1 MLSLKPFIFTA
12 LVLTSGFHAS
22 AQAAVTPY
30 PRPVGDEVNAQYQVK
45 VDGVEIPSTQPV
57 LGVGYAHFAFKGKV
71 RVEVTSAEPITKFDL
86 SPHRL
91 NLAAKA
97 EGKTLAFEIDKP
109 CKLHLRINGQQRF
122 FLFADTEETNAPKA
136 GDKGV
141 QVLTDLGVS
150 PSAEKVQTKQL
161 QDAIDKVAASKGTL
175 VIPAGIYKTGML
187 NLPSGLNLYLAPGS
201 ILKGTA
207 DPKDYVSTGEESQLL
222 MKDAQDVRI
231 YGRGVID
238 NNGMALRKTIGS
250 KKNSTR
256 MLATKNSRNL
266 VMEDVIL
273 RDAAVWCIHPMQ
285 SSDLQFRNLKIMSMT
300 RAESG
305 PDDGYNTDGF
315 DPDNSSNV
323 IMENNFISVDDDA
336 IAVKLNRGSERK
348 DMSNI
353 IFRNNVVFTMCSAL
367 KIGTEVMGGFTVRDV
382 LFENNDVLHADIG
395 ISAYCYRGGFA
406 ENIRWIGN
414 HFEKTAAL
422 PDNSPHHH
430 FCNIYL
436 NTRSEDSFGGIRNAL
451 IKDNTFENF
460 GPKNSGIRAK
470 DERQFIDGVVIE
482 NLVIEGKIRKSP
494 EDARIVVDKNVRN
507 LRFAE

>member
-1 MLSLKPFIFTA
+1 MKNPVLIA
-12 LVLTSGFHAS
+12 LALATCFQFL

-30 PRPVGDEVNAQYQVK
+30 PRPIDDAANTQYQVK
-45 VDGVEIPSTQPV
+45 VDGVEIPATQTV
-57 LGVGYAHFAFKGKV
+57 LGVGYAHFAFTGKV
-71 RVEVTSAEPITKFDL
+71 RIEVTSADPIEKFDL

-91 NLAAKA
+91 NLQARTN
-97 EGKTLAFEIDKP
+97 GKTLAFEIEKP
-109 CKLHLRINGQQRF
+109 CKLQLRINDRQRF
-122 FLFADTEETNAPKA
+122 FIFADAEETNAPKA
-136 GDKGV
+136 GDQGV
-141 QVLTDLGVS
+141 QVLTELGVS
-150 PSAEKVQTKQL
+150 PSNEKVQTEQFQK
-161 QDAIDKVAASKGTL
+161 AINQVAEKKGTL
-175 VIPAGIYKTGML
+175 LVPAGIYRTGTL
-187 NLPSGLNLYLAPGS
+187 NLPSGLSLYLAPGS
-201 ILKGTA
+201 LIKGTA
-207 DPKDYVSTGEESQLL
+207 DPKDYISTGEESQLL
-222 MKDAQDVRI
+222 MKDAQDVRV

-256 MLATKNSRNL
+256 MVATKNSRNL

-285 SSDLQFRNLKIMSMT
+285 SSDMQFRNLKIISMT

-315 DPDNSSNV
+315 DPDNSSN
-323 IMENNFISVDDDA
+323 ITIANNFISVDDDA

-353 IFRNNVVFTMCSAL
+353 VFRDNVVFTMCSAL

-395 ISAYCYRGGFA
+395 ISLYCYRGGYA

-414 HFEKTAAL
+414 HFEKTAVL

-430 FCNIYL
+430 FCNIYI
-436 NTRSEDSFGGIRNAL
+436 NTRSTDSFGGAKNLL

-460 GPKNSGIRAK
+460 GPKPSGIRAK
-470 DERQFIDGVVIE
+470 GEKQFVDGVIIE
-482 NLVIEGKIRKSP
+482 NLVIEGKPIKSP
-494 EDARIVVDKNVRN
+494 EDAKLSVDKEVRN
-507 LRFAE
+507 LRFVE